1 MQISQIKGTK
11 QITLALNIQDE
22 RKNLTSAIQLLHM
35 MYILF
40 NYMYNDFI
48 VNALKYFYI
57 YLQYYFFIFF
67 FFCTVEVFMSCMA
80 FL

>member
-1 MQISQIKGTK
+1 MK
-11 QITLALNIQDE
+11 E
-22 RKNLTSAIQLLHM
+22 KNRRQQYSYYMIM

-67 FFCTVEVFMSCMA
+67 FLYCRSIYVMYDILVGI
-80 FL
+80 

>member
-1 MQISQIKGTK
+1 MK
-11 QITLALNIQDE
+11 E
-22 RKNLTSAIQLLHM
+22 KNRRQQYSYYMIM

-67 FFCTVEVFMSCMA
+67 FFCTVEVYMSCMT

>member
-1 MQISQIKGTK
+1 MK
-11 QITLALNIQDE
+11 E
-22 RKNLTSAIQLLHM
+22 KNRRQQYSYYMIM

-57 YLQYYFFIFF
+57 YLQYYFFIFS
-67 FFCTVEVFMSCMA
+67 FFCTVEVYMSCMT

>member
-11 QITLALNIQDE
+11 QIILALNIQDE
-22 RKNLTSAIQLLHM
+22 RKNLTSAIQLLDM

-57 YLQYYFFIFF
+57 YLQYFF
-67 FFCTVEVFMSCMA
+67 FHLFFFVP
-80 FL
+80 

>member
-1 MQISQIKGTK
+1 
-11 QITLALNIQDE
+11 
-22 RKNLTSAIQLLHM
+22 M

-67 FFCTVEVFMSCMA
+67 FFLYCKSIYVMYDILVGI
-80 FL
+80 